1 MKGFG
6 ARRIRVKIAEVW
18 QTPALHVLLTHE
30 DDVVVARCL
39 DFTVSSHGENEREAL
54 TALAE
59 AIKEYVLTAM
69 ENDAV
74 DTIFDPA
81 QSRYWRMFN
90 EIEAKRSAS
99 EFKRMMKKSLK
110 ALNSEVLQKSD
121 AEISYA

>member
-54 TALAE
+54 TSLAE
-59 AIKEYVLTAM
+59 AIKDYVLTAI
-69 ENDAV
+69 ENNAV
-74 DTIFDPA
+74 DVIFDPA
-81 QSRYWRMFN
+81 QGKYWRMFN
-90 EIEAKRSAS
+90 EIEARRSAS
-99 EFKRMMKKSLK
+99 EFKRSINRSLK
-110 ALNSEVLQKSD
+110 EFNFEVLQKSV